1 MTLKVGKSRNQCS
14 GCLTFFNSLRAFEKH
29 RTGKHGVDRR
39 CMTPDEML
47 AKGMSINEAGY
58 WIASKM
64 EGWKSENNTTEDDE
78 EAVEQ

>member
-1 MTLKVGKSRNQCS
+1 
-14 GCLTFFNSLRAFEKH
+14 
-29 RTGKHGVDRR
+29 
-39 CMTPDEML
+39 MTPDEML